1 MNSERRRHTVAALL
15 AAGLWGT
22 TGTVAHHAPAGSNQA
37 LVGLATFD
45 ITAAE
50 RRATAPT
57 P

>member
-1 MNSERRRHTVAALL
+1 MNSERRRHTVAAL
-15 AAGLWGT
+15 AAVLWGT

-37 LVGLATFD
+37 LVGLVTFD